1 MNRVEQF
8 VAVER
13 SPLEAAI
20 RGLIE
25 PLGPPV
31 GAAAAYA
38 VGAGGKR
45 IRPLLTVAAHDAAV
59 ECEHRVGGNDDRAQ
73 LYRVAA
79 AVELIHTYSLIHDD
93 LPCMDD
99 DALRRGLPTTHRVY
113 GTTVATATG
122 AALQQIAFLA
132 LGEAA
137 ESVPGLAARLPSIV
151 RRLAVAVGG
160 EGMVGGQV
168 LDLEAEGRTLDA
180 AGLEAIHRA
189 KTAALISAACA
200 LGGLTAGATSQVVR
214 ALGSYGAQL
223 GLAFQIVD
231 DLLDVTGDPADTGKV
246 AGADQARAKATYPA
260 VHGVDGTQEQA
271 RLAGDASLHELAE
284 LRGDTGV
291 LIGMV
296 DFVLDRL
303 H

>member
-1 MNRVEQF
+1 LNRVEEF
-8 VAVER
+8 VLVER
-13 SPLEAAI
+13 PRLEAAI
-20 RGLIE
+20 QGLID
-25 PLGPPV
+25 PLGPPL

-45 IRPLLTVAAHDAAV
+45 IRPLLTVAAHDAAS
-59 ECEHRVGGNDDRAQ
+59 GDGDRAGGVDGRSH

-122 AALQQIAFLA
+122 AALQQVAFLA
-132 LGEAA
+132 LGRAA
-137 ESVPGLAARLPSIV
+137 QTASGLATRLPSIV
-151 RRLAVAVGG
+151 RRLASAVGG
-160 EGMVGGQV
+160 EGMVGGQI
-168 LDLEAEGRTLDA
+168 LDLEAEGPPPDA

-200 LGGLTAGATSQVVR
+200 LGGLTAGAASHTVR

-231 DLLDVTGDPADTGKV
+231 DLLDVTGDPSDTGKAV
-246 AGADQARAKATYPA
+246 GVDEARAKATYPA
-260 VHGVDGTQEQA
+260 VHGVDRTQQQA
-271 RLAGDASLHELAE
+271 RLAGNSALDELAQ
-284 LRGDTGV
+284 LPGDTSV
-291 LIGMV
+291 LVGMV

>member
-1 MNRVEQF
+1 LNRVEQF
-8 VAVER
+8 VAAER
-13 SPLEAAI
+13 PALETAI
-20 RGLIE
+20 RDLIE
-25 PLGPPV
+25 PLGPPL

-45 IRPLLTVAAHDAAV
+45 IRPLLTVAAYEAAV
-59 ECEHRVGGNDDRAQ
+59 ESQHRVGDNGNRTQ
-73 LYRVAA
+73 LYRIAA
-79 AVELIHTYSLIHDD
+79 AIELIHTYSLIHDD

-137 ESVPGLAARLPSIV
+137 GSAPVLAARLPSLV

-160 EGMVGGQV
+160 EGMAGGQV
-168 LDLEAEGRTLDA
+168 LDLEAEGRALDA
-180 AGLEAIHRA
+180 AGVEAIHRA
-189 KTAALISAACA
+189 KTAALISSACA
-200 LGGLTAGATSQVVR
+200 LGGLTAGATSEAVR

-231 DLLDVTGDPADTGKV
+231 DLLDVTGDPVDTGKAV
-246 AGADQARAKATYPA
+246 GADQARAKATYPA
-260 VHGVDGTQEQA
+260 VHGVDGTQAQA
-271 RLAGDASLHELAE
+271 RLAGDAALQELAQ
-284 LRGDTGV
+284 LPGDTSV
-291 LIGMV
+291 LVGMV